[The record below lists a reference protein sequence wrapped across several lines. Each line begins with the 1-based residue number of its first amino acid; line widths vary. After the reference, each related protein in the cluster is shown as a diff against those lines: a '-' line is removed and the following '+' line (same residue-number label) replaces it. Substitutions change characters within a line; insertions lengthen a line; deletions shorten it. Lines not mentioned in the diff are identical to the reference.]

1 MEEILLCTAGIAL
14 IGGIVGLV
22 IGTVHQL
29 RPPGRKKR
37 PSAASIPWGD
47 ASASPIPSEVPHG

>member
-14 IGGIVGLV
+14 IGGIVELV

-29 RPPGRKKR
+29 RPLGRKKR
-37 PSAASIPWGD
+37 PSAAS
-47 ASASPIPSEVPHG
+47 VQ

>member
-14 IGGIVGLV
+14 IGGIIGLV
-22 IGTVHQL
+22 VGTVHQL
-29 RPPGRKKR
+29 CSPGRKKR

>member
-22 IGTVHQL
+22 IGLLRQL

-37 PSAASIPWGD
+37 PSAAS
-47 ASASPIPSEVPHG
+47 VQ

>member
-37 PSAASIPWGD
+37 PSAAS
-47 ASASPIPSEVPHG
+47 VQ

>member
-1 MEEILLCTAGIAL
+1 MEGILLCTAGIAL

-22 IGTVHQL
+22 VGTVHQL

-37 PSAASIPWGD
+37 PFAASIP
-47 ASASPIPSEVPHG
+47 

>member
-1 MEEILLCTAGIAL
+1 MEEILLCSAGIAL

-22 IGTVHQL
+22 VGMVHQL

-37 PSAASIPWGD
+37 PSATSIPEGD